1 MNVSLRPPADM
12 ITPLGSPDVM
22 FAFDSF
28 ASGVLDV
35 DELAER
41 LYEICSEETSAI
53 GDGLALADHY
63 HRLGT
68 LTSDDVE
75 RITADLERAAREA
88 PATGPGELSAYVS
101 QRLGFEEV
109 PSPAEAASAVT
120 TGVAASCC
128 GPVSTSTNADTVA
141 SSCCGPAS
149 TAP

>member
-1 MNVSLRPPADM
+1 MNVSLQPPADM
-12 ITPLGSPDVM
+12 TTPLGSPDVM

-68 LTSDDVE
+68 LTSDGTLRRVF
-75 RITADLERAAREA
+75 RIR
-88 PATGPGELSAYVS
+88 PIISAFTS
-101 QRLGFEEV
+101 EGV
-109 PSPAEAASAVT
+109 PP
-120 TGVAASCC
+120 
-128 GPVSTSTNADTVA
+128 PK
-141 SSCCGPAS
+141 
-149 TAP
+149 